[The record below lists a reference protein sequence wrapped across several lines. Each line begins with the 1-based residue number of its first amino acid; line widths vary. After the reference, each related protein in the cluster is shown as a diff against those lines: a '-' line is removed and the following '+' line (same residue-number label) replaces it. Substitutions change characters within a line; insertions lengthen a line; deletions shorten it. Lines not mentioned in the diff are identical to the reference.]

1 MGIQLLSVYLGR
13 EEGGRE
19 PEIVFPAAVSE
30 STGTC
35 LGISNASANEMGGG
49 WFSSAPGAFSVGN
62 KLLYVKELTT
72 RLPQNVNVM
81 KIKALSDKKN
91 NILLFFEI

>member
-49 WFSSAPGAFSVGN
+49 WFSSAPGG
-62 KLLYVKELTT
+62 LLSWQQASGRERVNHTLTT
-72 RLPQNVNVM
+72 ECQPDEN
-81 KIKALSDKKN
+81 
-91 NILLFFEI
+91 